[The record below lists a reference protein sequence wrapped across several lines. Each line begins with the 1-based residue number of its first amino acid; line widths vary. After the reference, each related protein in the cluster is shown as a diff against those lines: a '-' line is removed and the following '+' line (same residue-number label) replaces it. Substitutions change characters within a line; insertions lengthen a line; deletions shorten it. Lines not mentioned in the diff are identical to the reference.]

1 MQKRFIKIAKNIL
14 SDWISK
20 EDSPFIPTENG
31 PWHETPKGW
40 SNEKIEES
48 NEQEQT
54 DRKNYVNDWINTVT
68 NQTPEV
74 LENPLENLNQDD
86 WILNDDINEVY
97 FLGYG
102 NKKSVFKPVS
112 NRDFGIRQSINTRKT
127 STAKREV
134 IAFEISEKLGIGLV
148 PPTFFTEHNL
158 PGHIEENGE
167 RNYSNKQGS
176 EQAFVEGLTW
186 SSFGVQQG
194 QEKIRELLKN
204 EDFQRQLG
212 MLSITDYL
220 IGSTDR
226 YGKNFIIDKN
236 NRIHAIDNG
245 LSFARNGY
253 EKENIF
259 GQKGEFRSLPTDILF
274 RINQDYDQDFSISN
288 MKYEDYNTSEFVTD
302 FEQLTKLQIIQ
313 DAGGFTSE
321 VEQFFKELD
330 YENAKEQI
338 SAISKHYGLDKI
350 SERDMI
356 TRLNDIQD
364 LFNN

>member
-48 NEQEQT
+48 NGQEQT

-68 NQTPEV
+68 DQTPEV
-74 LENPLENLNQDD
+74 LENPFDGED
-86 WILNDDINEVY
+86 WIFNNDVNEVY

-112 NRDFGIRQSINTRKT
+112 SRDYNIRKSINTRKT

-148 PPTFFTEHNL
+148 PPTFFIEHNL
-158 PGHIEENGE
+158 PGFVEDNGQ
-167 RNYSNKQGS
+167 RHYSNKQGS

-186 SSFGVQQG
+186 SSFGIQQG
-194 QEKIRELLKN
+194 KEKIRELLKN
-204 EDFQRQLG
+204 KDFQRQLG

-226 YGKNFIIDKN
+226 HGKNFIIDKD

-245 LSFARNGY
+245 LSFAMNGY
-253 EKENIF
+253 EKENNF

-288 MKYEDYNTSEFVTD
+288 MQYEDYNTSEFVTD
-302 FEQLTKLQIIQ
+302 FDQLTRLQIIQ

-338 SAISKHYGLDKI
+338 SAISKYYGLDKI
-350 SERDMI
+350 AERDMI